1 MVVYCTTKGVTWA
14 NQAVQNRNIA
24 KGRCVT
30 ANKILLRVPTNF
42 TFVKAQ
48 RIKNYRVLH

>member
-1 MVVYCTTKGVTWA
+1 VLLGQIK
-14 NQAVQNRNIA
+14 QLQNSDIA
-24 KGRCVT
+24 KGRCAT
-30 ANKILLRVPTNF
+30 ANKILLQVPTNF